1 MTKKPN
7 KNPAFM
13 MLMLDLITVVLICEC
28 LLELQEE
35 KLFITLV
42 GASADQ
48 LNQNLWVR
56 AQTLVNFEKIV
67 VLTLTI
73 QPLHCENECP
83 WEGQID
89 CILLLELNHLIG
101 PFKSFNLDIMD
112 NVTEEIP
119 SQCLVFTNCH
129 ITFV

>member
-35 KLFITLV
+35 KVFITLV

-48 LNQNLWVR
+48 LNQNLWV
-56 AQTLVNFEKIV
+56 
-67 VLTLTI
+67 
-73 QPLHCENECP
+73 
-83 WEGQID
+83 
-89 CILLLELNHLIG
+89 
-101 PFKSFNLDIMD
+101 
-112 NVTEEIP
+112 
-119 SQCLVFTNCH
+119 
-129 ITFV
+129 